1 MENQFK
7 GYDNIFS
14 STLRDVMMCHPETG
28 EKTTQKALA
37 QAIGIRPQTI
47 SLYLDGSTQP
57 NADNLFKIAR
67 YFNVS
72 VDFLL
77 SGVSSENKAIHEAL
91 GLSET
96 AVNMLKYANKL
107 DKEGAMPAIMP
118 VINDL
123 FSDKDFYQFLEDM
136 TFKADNLRRLLNQS
150 PEEKQSRSEG
160 VDMEGYARWDILT
173 SVQEFVVEM
182 LRKRGIN

>member
-14 STLRDVMMCHPETG
+14 STLRDVMMCHPETR

-47 SLYLDGSTQP
+47 SLYLDGATQP
-57 NADNLFKIAR
+57 NADNLYKIAR

-77 SGVSSENKAIHEAL
+77 SGVSSENKSIHETL
-91 GLSET
+91 GLSEG
-96 AVNMLKYANKL
+96 AVNMLKLANKL
-107 DKEGAMPAIMP
+107 DKDGDTPVMPL
-118 VINDL
+118 INDL
-123 FSDKDFYQFLEDM
+123 LSDKDFYQFLEDM
-136 TFKADNLRRLLNQS
+136 VFKADNLRRLLNQS
-150 PEEKQSRSEG
+150 PEEKLSRPEG
-160 VDMEGYARWDILT
+160 IDIEGYTRWDILT
-173 SVQEFVVEM
+173 SVQEFVIKT
-182 LRKRGIN
+182 LRKKGIN

>member
-14 STLRDVMMCHPETG
+14 STLREVMMCHPETG

-37 QAIGIRPQTI
+37 EAVGIRPQTI

-77 SGVSSENKAIHEAL
+77 TGVSSENKAIHETF
-91 GLSET
+91 GLSEA

-107 DKEGAMPAIMP
+107 DKDGDTPIMP
-118 VINDL
+118 LINDL

-136 TFKADNLRRLLNQS
+136 AFKADNLRRLLNQS
-150 PEEKQSRSEG
+150 PEEKQSRPEG
-160 VDMEGYARWDILT
+160 IDMEGYARWDILA
-173 SVQEFVVEM
+173 SVQEFVIKM
-182 LRKRGIN
+182 LRKKGIN

>member
-1 MENQFK
+1 MGANGLENQFK

-14 STLRDVMMCHPETG
+14 STLRDVMRCHPETG

-37 QAIGIRPQTI
+37 EAVGIRPQTI

-91 GLSET
+91 GLSE
-96 AVNMLKYANKL
+96 AAINMLEMVNKM
-107 DKEGAMPAIMP
+107 DRTSQMPIMP
-118 VINDL
+118 LINDL
-123 FSDKDFYQFLEDM
+123 LSNKYFYIFIEKWR
-136 TFKADNLRRLLNQS
+136 FK
-150 PEEKQSRSEG
+150 
-160 VDMEGYARWDILT
+160 
-173 SVQEFVVEM
+173 
-182 LRKRGIN
+182 